1 MWAERWGW
9 PWWDGWKVGLLQAQL
24 GVTRVAGGTTS
35 CAVAC
40 APTQLRLAMHSPGGR
55 EEAPGDAARCQHMLG
70 FRVKCCCGTCFS
82 WEMFSENRRA
92 QETREQAHMARSEQ
106 QGTGAEDMVPR
117 DRYCGSGGERWQ
129 KKCFTGLQQG
139 GLAKMALSLCV
150 SGRGG
155 SGPAK
160 KS

>member
-40 APTQLRLAMHSPGGR
+40 APPQLRLAMHSPGGW

-92 QETREQAHMARSEQ
+92 QETREQAHMARVSSKALGPKTWCQETDTVAVE
-106 QGTGAEDMVPR
+106 GK
-117 DRYCGSGGERWQ
+117 GG
-129 KKCFTGLQQG
+129 
-139 GLAKMALSLCV
+139 
-150 SGRGG
+150 
-155 SGPAK
+155 K
-160 KS
+160 KSALQACSRGDWQRWL